1 MLGKVQSTKSYI
13 KNLKKHNISLILDME
28 DSAQDIFDHKNTIKL
43 KKQSREG
50 LKYLNDKNILEGIN
64 TFVRINSEST
74 EFYQEDISTIKK
86 VINDKPFIKGIFLP
100 KVEEYAQIKKC
111 YDEISTNERN
121 KVSIVPIIETQ
132 KGLNNIENIIS
143 KDKNN
148 NIIEYVH
155 YGHYDY
161 CLDSNFWPF
170 PEPYHI
176 SYWELIAKISKI
188 VSFHKKKYVHTPF
201 PLIENEN
208 IYWSSIHVMK
218 EKLSM
223 NEINLSLVNID
234 MNYIDLPEKIK
245 KVKLKKSLTTLV
257 IKKCLLKKLLMSI
270 SIINQKIKASLYQE
284 IDLFHHIYI

>member
-1 MLGKVQSTKSYI
+1 MF
-13 KNLKKHNISLILDME
+13 KNEIIQYLSLTRYKPLNKIINNLNQLNISIILDME

-148 NIIEYVH
+148 NIVEYVH

-176 SYWELIAKISKI
+176 SYWELIEKMPHEY
-188 VSFHKKKYVHTPF
+188 VHKK
-201 PLIENEN
+201 
-208 IYWSSIHVMK
+208 
-218 EKLSM
+218 
-223 NEINLSLVNID
+223 
-234 MNYIDLPEKIK
+234 
-245 KVKLKKSLTTLV
+245 
-257 IKKCLLKKLLMSI
+257 
-270 SIINQKIKASLYQE
+270 
-284 IDLFHHIYI
+284 